1 MSKIAII
8 GSEGF
13 VGRACCHIFR
23 NADVIKIDPILGN
36 SITDYT
42 NEHIDVA
49 LICVPTPMG
58 KDGKINASIV
68 EQVIDNLSCHK
79 ETLIVLKSTVLP
91 DIVGRLAEQNKNFI
105 YNPEFLTERNA
116 NNDAEYPIM
125 TVLGGEKEAVDRME
139 HIYKTEST
147 CEAAP
152 YYKMTAKEASFVKY
166 GINSFLFTKV
176 LFWNQF
182 YLQCQHFGADY
193 EAIKQAIGTDLRIS
207 PSHMNVPGHDG
218 RMGSA
223 GACFAKDAPAFIQF
237 SNKEFSVLQEAW
249 NVNCDIRNSYGDVLP
264 REKEQHIEFNRID

>member
-1 MSKIAII
+1 MIIAII

-13 VGRACCHIFR
+13 VGKACVHIFQQK
-23 NADVIKIDPILGN
+23 ATVVKIDPLLGT
-36 SITDYT
+36 SVKDLGV
-42 NEHIDVA
+42 EPDVA

-68 EQVIDNLSCHK
+68 EEVIGNLSCFK
-79 ETLIVLKSTVLP
+79 NTLIVLKSTVLP
-91 DIVGRLAEQNKNFI
+91 DIVDTFAQWNKNFI

-125 TVLGGEKEAVDRME
+125 TVLGGEKEATKKME
-139 HIYKTEST
+139 QIYRQYSICES
-147 CEAAP
+147 AP
-152 YYKMTAKEASFVKY
+152 FYHMSAKEASFVKY

-182 YLQCQHFGADY
+182 YLQCQHFGVDY
-193 EAIKQAIGTDLRIS
+193 EAIKQAIGTDLRIA

-223 GACFAKDAPAFIQF
+223 GACFAKDGPAFIHF
-237 SNKEFSVLQEAW
+237 SNKEFSILQEAW
-249 NVNCDIRNSYGDVLP
+249 NVNCDIRNSYGEVLP